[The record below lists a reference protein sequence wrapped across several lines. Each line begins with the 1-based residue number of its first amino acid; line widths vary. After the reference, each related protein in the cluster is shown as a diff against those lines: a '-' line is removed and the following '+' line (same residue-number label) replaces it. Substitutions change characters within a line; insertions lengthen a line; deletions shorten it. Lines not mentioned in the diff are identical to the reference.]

1 MRRGSRRR
9 SQNEKAGI
17 VGIIGGIL
25 MLIAGVT
32 GAATWASIG
41 EQAES
46 ITGITAL
53 GTVFQV
59 LVALGSLGG
68 LLVILGCLFIGWQII
83 KIRTKNRV
91 KLGKILISIGAGFG
105 LLGLIIF
112 IVLTALGEDPF
123 GNFLGAIGIGFVG
136 LLCSIYARQKAH

>member
-46 ITGITAL
+46 ITGIAAL

-83 KIRTKNRV
+83 RIRTKNRV
-91 KLGKILISIGAGFG
+91 KAGKVLISIGAGFG

-112 IVLTALGEDPF
+112 IVLTALGDDPF

-136 LLCSIYARQKAH
+136 LLCSIYARQKAQ